1 VLRRSVMTPDVTLI
15 LTLSLLLWLSPF
27 IAKGLRM
34 PTPPIEIIL
43 GTLLTSAGLLHDN
56 EYFKLIAEV
65 GFLYLMFLAGMEVNL
80 KEISSSPSRVIR
92 QALFFV
98 LSLGGLA
105 LLSGL
110 LLKLNPIV
118 IVSLPLI
125 SIGMLAS
132 LTKIHG
138 RKERW
143 LNLAIIVGVLGEIAS
158 IAALTI
164 LDAASTVGFGWELIF
179 KIAYLVLFIAAIYIA
194 YHLLHLLFWWFPE
207 LKKKLMPRA
216 DTSDQDIRLAMAL
229 FFMMITVML
238 LLHLELALGAFIA
251 GVAISAFFHHEKR
264 LEEKM
269 SSLGFGFLV
278 PLFFIHVGVSFDLPS
293 IRIPGVL
300 SGALLITGLMVGIRI
315 LAAFHLRKLTGA
327 FDALTVAFALSM
339 PLTLL
344 IAVATIGYTT
354 NNISLITYYKLIL
367 ASLFEVIL
375 AMGMLK
381 ILGIYREKQKQK
393 AWRREKLTPR

>member
-1 VLRRSVMTPDVTLI
+1 
-15 LTLSLLLWLSPF
+15 
-27 IAKGLRM
+27 
-34 PTPPIEIIL
+34 
-43 GTLLTSAGLLHDN
+43 
-56 EYFKLIAEV
+56 
-65 GFLYLMFLAGMEVNL
+65 MFLAGMEVNL
-80 KEISSSPSRVIR
+80 KEISSSPRRLIR
-92 QALFFV
+92 QAILFV
-98 LSLGGLA
+98 ISLGALA
-105 LLSGL
+105 LLSGIL
-110 LLKLNPIV
+110 LQLNPIV

-132 LTKIHG
+132 LSKIYG
-138 RKERW
+138 RRERW

-164 LDAASTVGFGWELIF
+164 LDAASSVGFGWELVF
-179 KIAYLVLFIAAIYIA
+179 KIGYLVLFIAAIYLA

-207 LKKKLMPRA
+207 LKKKLMPRS
-216 DTSDQDIRLAMAL
+216 DTSDQDVRLAMAL

-264 LEEKM
+264 LEEKL

-293 IRIPGVL
+293 ILIPGVL
-300 SGALLITGLMVGIRI
+300 SGALEITALMIGIRI
-315 LAAFHLRKLTGA
+315 LASFHLRKLSGA
-327 FDALTVAFALSM
+327 FDALTIAFALSM

-367 ASLFEVIL
+367 ASLFELII
-375 AMGMLK
+375 AMGVLK
-381 ILGIYREKQKQK
+381 LLGAYRERKKQR
-393 AWRREKLTPR
+393 AWKEGKLTPR